1 MNAQLQ
7 QIDPTDKELIF
18 EAMQILSGESKKL
31 ATKDHIRALLGERTN
46 IIAVLGVAHD
56 GLVDASEALYGNQQS
71 MAKAIL
77 ADTKAALLE
86 SDFLGKDWV
95 ERVLRG

>member
-7 QIDPTDKELIF
+7 HIDPTDKELIF
-18 EAMQILSGESKKL
+18 EAMTIVSGSSMML
-31 ATKDHIRALLGERTN
+31 PTKDHLRALLGERTN
-46 IIAVLGVAHD
+46 HVAALCVACD
-56 GLVDASEALYGNQQS
+56 GLDDATESLTGYAQS
-71 MAKAIL
+71 MTRAIL
-77 ADTKAALLE
+77 ADTKAALQE